1 EGRSE
6 SPSLLGFLEETAL
19 TTRDDQK
26 DSADDRK
33 QHAVT
38 LMTLHSAKGLEF
50 PHVYLVGLEEGLLP
64 HKRSVADGRHL
75 IDEERRLAYV
85 GVTRAQDTLTLS
97 FCKHR
102 MKWGKLRPQIPSRF
116 LMEMRGETERAL
128 RLAEAAEE
136 QIGQEVRAAR
146 QREEE
151 AKKQKRKK
159 APARPRRPGASA
171 KAAPGAMSR
180 ITDKPPAAAASPAR
194 AAATKA
200 VRRQPSAAPPVTP
213 TIRPG
218 SRPAARPVS
227 TPPNDPLTSRRPG
240 PGYCAGSSPHA

>member
-1 EGRSE
+1 VFRELLARIDYKSEIERQYKEPGDQETRWNAVEELVNAIATYETRDE
-6 SPSLLGFLEETAL
+6 SPSLLGFLEEAAL

-64 HKRSVADGRHL
+64 HKRSVADGRTDIGEGL
-75 IDEERRLAYV
+75 RLASV

-102 MKWGKLRPQIPSRF
+102 MKWGTLRPQIPSRF

-128 RLAEAAEE
+128 KLAEAAEE

-159 APARPRRPGASA
+159 APARPRRP
-171 KAAPGAMSR
+171 
-180 ITDKPPAAAASPAR
+180 
-194 AAATKA
+194 
-200 VRRQPSAAPPVTP
+200 
-213 TIRPG
+213 
-218 SRPAARPVS
+218 
-227 TPPNDPLTSRRPG
+227 
-240 PGYCAGSSPHA
+240 